1 MKICKINFSEN
12 NFKNDFLNFCLSSE
26 PFEEVE
32 YGSRSLKNFQSITY
46 LNSLNNS
53 DLPIVI
59 IDNNEINVFYAFF
72 NIKNNDLDLEFC
84 FPALNIMEDFEYSR
98 LCFYSLC
105 LYALNYFGKDS
116 MTGTIMRKNK
126 KNPFKMFLKRY
137 VKAIEYKETKD
148 NTNDLIYL
156 SKKSIIN
163 HCEKLKFK
171 SNWDE
176 FLNKTS

>member
-1 MKICKINFSEN
+1 MYICHAEI
-12 NFKNDFLNFCLSSE
+12 LNFRALE
-26 PFEEVE
+26 KVE
-32 YGSRSLKNFQSITY
+32 IPLHQFSVLLG
-46 LNSLNNS
+46 
-53 DLPIVI
+53 
-59 IDNNEINVFYAFF
+59 E
-72 NIKNNDLDLEFC
+72 NDVGKTSF
-84 FPALNIMEDFEYSR
+84 
-98 LCFYSLC
+98 